1 MNFRIKQRI
10 RKNLTETFSGGLV
23 VENLPA
29 NAGDV
34 GSIPGLQ
41 RSHIPWDN

>member
-10 RKNLTETFSGGLV
+10 HKNPTETFSGGLV
-23 VENLPA
+23 VENLLA
-29 NAGDV
+29 NAGDM
-34 GSIPGLQ
+34 GSTPGLQ